1 MQIILNGQSKEI
13 TVPNVQT
20 LVTELGMENVAIVA
34 EHNGVIL
41 RKEDWAKTKLTEND
55 KLELIKFCGGG

>member
-1 MQIILNGQSKEI
+1 MQIILNGQTKNISAQ
-13 TVPNVQT
+13 NVQA
-20 LVTELGMENVAIVA
+20 LVAELGMENIAIVA

-41 RKEDWAKTKLTEND
+41 QKEDWMKISLKEKD